1 MAPVTL
7 ISGTK
12 MPRLGLGTWR
22 MGERK
27 SLQAEEA
34 AAIALGLDL
43 GIKLID
49 TAEMYGEGGAE
60 SMLATAIAGRRDRL
74 TLVSKVYPHNASRK
88 GTLAACERSLKR
100 LNTDWLDVY
109 LLHWRGRHPLAET
122 LEAFEALKRQGKI
135 RAWGVSN
142 FDADAMRE
150 LLCLAGGNACA
161 VNQVLYSL
169 GDRGIEWDL
178 LPLCR
183 RAGVAVMAYAPLG
196 QGSLL
201 RSAALRDIAKKHAVA
216 PAAVALAWVMR
227 QRRVVAIFKASR
239 PEHVRAD
246 VKALSLTLDAQD
258 LAALESAFPPPRHA
272 QPLEVL

>member
-1 MAPVTL
+1 MRSVKLA
-7 ISGTK
+7 SGGT

-27 SLQAEEA
+27 SLAAAEA
-34 AAIALGLDL
+34 SAIALGLDL
-43 GIKLID
+43 GIRLID

-60 SMLATAIAGRRDRL
+60 ALLANVIAGRRDRL
-74 TLVSKVYPHNASRK
+74 TLVSKVLPHNASRK

-109 LLHWRGRHPLAET
+109 LLHWRGRHPLPET

-142 FDADAMRE
+142 FDSAAMRE
-150 LLCLAGGNACA
+150 LLAITGRGACA

-169 GDRGIEWDL
+169 QERGIEWDL

-183 RAGVAVMAYAPLG
+183 RAGGVVMGYAPLG
-196 QGSLL
+196 QGSLV
-201 RSAALRDIAKKHAVA
+201 RSSALRGIAKKHAVA

-227 QRRVVAIFKASR
+227 QRVVAIFKASR
-239 PEHVRAD
+239 LEHVRAD
-246 VKALSLTLDAQD
+246 IRALSLTLDAED
-258 LAALESAFPPPRHA
+258 LAALEAALPKPNRP

>member
-1 MAPVTL
+1 MRSVKLA
-7 ISGTK
+7 SGGT

-27 SLQAEEA
+27 SLAAAEA

-43 GIKLID
+43 GIRLID

-60 SMLATAIAGRRDRL
+60 ALLANVIAGRRDRL
-74 TLVSKVYPHNASRK
+74 TLVSKVLPHNASRK

-109 LLHWRGRHPLAET
+109 LLHWRGRHPLPET

-142 FDADAMRE
+142 FDSAAMRE
-150 LLCLAGGNACA
+150 LLALTGRGACA

-169 GDRGIEWDL
+169 QERGIEWDL

-183 RAGVAVMAYAPLG
+183 RAGVVVMGYAPLG
-196 QGSLL
+196 QGSLV
-201 RSAALRDIAKKHAVA
+201 RSGALRGIAKKHAVA

-227 QRRVVAIFKASR
+227 QRVAAIFKASR
-239 PEHVRAD
+239 LEHVRAD
-246 VKALSLTLDAQD
+246 IRALSLTLDAED
-258 LAALESAFPPPRHA
+258 LAALEAAFPKPNRA